1 MSTDTNYPSDASA
14 SGERA
19 ARDPGGPEQCSP
31 ADVNGPASSFS
42 SPDLTRSYLFPLE
55 EGTGERVSR
64 DFGGDA
70 EALVPDSGN
79 GSGMGPGDAPSYPAG
94 SIPLPFSIHR
104 ATLPH
109 ASTALSRSMPQAS
122 SSWTPQRV
130 DEIVAG
136 LQAGTLDR
144 PRPTVGRLTDGS
156 HWLYAGAVNG
166 LAGESGCG
174 KTWTALVAVAT
185 ELTDG
190 NSVVYID
197 LEDSPV
203 GIVARLLDLGV
214 PSHLIADPMRFAYV
228 RPDEAF
234 KDDVRAEFWALLD
247 RLRPSLVVLDSTGES
262 MALEGTDPNSD
273 DGVAAWFRR
282 VAAAIADRGPAVL
295 LLDHLPKS
303 DNAAKSPIGSQR
315 KRAAISG
322 VQMIQ
327 TVRPG
332 MSFAKGRAGEA
343 RLMCTKDRHGN
354 FVTGDVV
361 ITLSVNPEP
370 ARGATGLEV
379 TLGRVVDDEWA
390 PTRHMLEIS
399 EFLEAAGSPR
409 TTSAI
414 KSGVKGKSETIVAA
428 LGVLARSD
436 YITASPGPRNSTE
449 YSHVKPYRLGDPY
462 TVPDDV
468 SGGAVGCG
476 HPWHSDKCNLD
487 WCHPVH
493 HGSCNELVEQGYV
506 LDADGDIVT
515 EPAEIVA
522 RRDALLRDAL
532 ALNATSTSTT
542 SSPWDMPAPGA
553 TGDEA

>member
-1 MSTDTNYPSDASA
+1 MSTDTNYPSDV
-14 SGERA
+14 SGSSERA
-19 ARDPGGPEQCSP
+19 ARDSGGSEQCSP
-31 ADVNGPASSFS
+31 ADASGPASSFS
-42 SPDLTRSYLFPLE
+42 SPDLTRSYLFPLG

-64 DFGGDA
+64 DLGGDA
-70 EALVPDSGN
+70 ETRVPNSGN
-79 GSGMGPGDAPSYPAG
+79 GSGTGPGDAPSYPAG

-104 ATLPH
+104 PTLPQ
-109 ASTALSRSMPQAS
+109 ASAALTRSMPQAS

-136 LQAGTLDR
+136 LQAGTFDR
-144 PRPTVGRLTDGS
+144 PRPTVGRLADGS
-156 HWLYAGAVNG
+156 HWLYASAVNG

-174 KTWTALVAVAT
+174 KTWTALASVRA
-185 ELTDG
+185 ELEDSR
-190 NSVVYID
+190 SVVYVD
-197 LEDSPV
+197 MEDSAV
-203 GIVARLLDLGV
+203 GIVSRLLDLGV
-214 PSHLIADPMRFAYV
+214 PPEVVADPAAFSYV

-234 KDDVRAEFWALLD
+234 KDDVRSEFWALLD
-247 RLRPSLVVLDSTGES
+247 RLSPSLVVLDSTGES

-273 DGVAAWFRR
+273 DGVAVWFRR
-282 VAAAIADRGPAVL
+282 VATAIADRGPAVL

-343 RLMCTKDRHGN
+343 RLTCTKDRHGN

-361 ITLSVNPEP
+361 MNLAVNPAP
-370 ARGATGLEV
+370 ARGVTGLEV
-379 TLGRVVDDEWA
+379 ALGRVVNDEWA

-399 EFLEAAGSPR
+399 EFLEAAGSAR

-414 KSGVKGKSETIVAA
+414 KSGVKGKAETLVAA
-428 LGVLARSD
+428 LGVLAQSG
-436 YITASPGPRNSTE
+436 YIASSPGPRNSTE

-462 TVPDDV
+462 VVPDDI
-468 SGGAVGCG
+468 SGGGVGCG
-476 HPWHSDKCNLD
+476 HPWHSDKCNLN
-487 WCHPVH
+487 WCHPAH
-493 HGSCNELVEQGYV
+493 HGRCNELVEQGYV

-542 SSPWDMPAPGA
+542 SSPWDTPAPCT
-553 TGDEA
+553 TGDES